1 MNDIELEK
9 IPYIREMKAINGVF
23 EADGLVRNCSVL
35 AGHEKVNNKIVGS
48 LEEAIHLSGL
58 RDGMTISFHHHFR
71 NGDHIVNL
79 VVRTLAQMGFKDLVL
94 AASSLTYCHAPLI
107 KYIKDGVIR
116 RIETS
121 GLRGELAEA
130 VSCGLMDVPVVFRS
144 HGGRA
149 YAIET
154 GQLPIDIAFLGA
166 PSCDPC
172 GNANGY
178 SRDKADGVACGS
190 MGYAKCDAQYAK
202 KTIILT
208 NNIVPYPN
216 APFGIPESD
225 VDYIVEVPEI
235 GDPVGIM
242 SGATRFTK
250 NPRELLIAEMTA
262 NVIEASGRFNNGFS
276 LQTGSGGASLAVT
289 RFLREKMLQKGIAAS
304 FALGGITGSIVDLY
318 QEGLVK
324 KILDVQSF
332 DLKAAESLKN
342 NRFHQQISA
351 SYYASP
357 GNKGTAVNQ
366 LDVVVLSALEIG
378 CDYNVNVLTGSDGV
392 IRGAIGGHPDTAY
405 GASVSIVVAPLTR
418 GRIPCIVDRVNT
430 IVTPGKTVDVVVTD
444 HGVAVNPCR
453 KDLLENINKAGISLC
468 AIEEL
473 KQKAEHIVGKSTPIE
488 YTDKVVGVVT
498 YRDGSVID
506 LIYQVA

>member
-1 MNDIELEK
+1 
-9 IPYIREMKAINGVF
+9 
-23 EADGLVRNCSVL
+23 
-35 AGHEKVNNKIVGS
+35 
-48 LEEAIHLSGL
+48 
-58 RDGMTISFHHHFR
+58 
-71 NGDHIVNL
+71 
-79 VVRTLAQMGFKDLVL
+79 
-94 AASSLTYCHAPLI
+94 
-107 KYIKDGVIR
+107 
-116 RIETS
+116 
-121 GLRGELAEA
+121 
-130 VSCGLMDVPVVFRS
+130 
-144 HGGRA
+144 
-149 YAIET
+149 
-154 GQLPIDIAFLGA
+154 
-166 PSCDPC
+166 
-172 GNANGY
+172 
-178 SRDKADGVACGS
+178 
-190 MGYAKCDAQYAK
+190 
-202 KTIILT
+202 
-208 NNIVPYPN
+208 
-216 APFGIPESD
+216 
-225 VDYIVEVPEI
+225 
-235 GDPVGIM
+235 
-242 SGATRFTK
+242 
-250 NPRELLIAEMTA
+250 
-262 NVIEASGRFNNGFS
+262 
-276 LQTGSGGASLAVT
+276 LAVT